1 MLEKDRIA
9 LESAI
14 EKSRKGLKEQQ
25 ALNTV
30 VESSGAATAE
40 AKARAAAAE
49 IEGKSAVLQ
58 ASLHAEASQVEAHA
72 KLEQT
77 EAAQRAE
84 LNYMTDMA
92 RLEVAAKEARNQIEA
107 EKFRD
112 IVNAIGAGTIA
123 AIARAG
129 PEMQAKLLNGLGLK
143 SLLVSDGKSPVNLF
157 NTASGLIAPNTLPQA
172 EKDEAPTTA
181 EHKKKLPVQ
190 DEKKD

>member
-1 MLEKDRIA
+1 MEKEKLA

-14 EKSRKGLKEQQ
+14 EKSRKLLKEQQ
-25 ALNTV
+25 AANSA
-30 VESSGAATAE
+30 VESTGAATAE

-49 IEGKSAVLQ
+49 IEGKSAVHQ
-58 ASLHAEASQVEAHA
+58 ASLHAEASHVEAHA

-77 EAAQRAE
+77 EAAQSAE
-84 LNYMTDMA
+84 LRYMTNMA
-92 RLEVAAKEARNQIEA
+92 RLEVAVKEARTVIEA

-112 IVNAIGAGTIA
+112 IVNAIGPGTIA

-129 PEMQAKLLNGLGLK
+129 PEMQAKLLHGLGLK

-157 NTASGLIAPNTLPQA
+157 NTASGLIAPKMPQQQS
-172 EKDEAPTTA
+172 EPPTA
-181 EHKKKLPVQ
+181 VEQKKLPVQ